1 MLTKT
6 SIQSQNLK
14 ITKGVYKIEYVH
26 NYFSQLEV
34 QADKIEKWKITII
47 VQIKNFTNLYNR
59 IKNIIQNSASI
70 DDK

>member
-34 QADKIEKWKITII
+34 QADKIEK
-47 VQIKNFTNLYNR
+47 
-59 IKNIIQNSASI
+59 
-70 DDK
+70 